1 MSIDRYT
8 HGAYLLGMEHIK
20 HIWPTVRELADDLGL
35 PYTTVHSWSVRGR
48 IPSERDF
55 EIIAAAAKRGHT
67 ITFEFLAVA
76 RRSPQIPPPAAPT
89 SPEKD
94 VA

>member
-1 MSIDRYT
+1 
-8 HGAYLLGMEHIK
+8 MEHIK

-55 EIIAAAAKRGHT
+55 EIIEAAAKRGVT
-67 ITFEFLAVA
+67 ITFEYLALA
-76 RRSPQIPPPAAPT
+76 RRQQNERPPH